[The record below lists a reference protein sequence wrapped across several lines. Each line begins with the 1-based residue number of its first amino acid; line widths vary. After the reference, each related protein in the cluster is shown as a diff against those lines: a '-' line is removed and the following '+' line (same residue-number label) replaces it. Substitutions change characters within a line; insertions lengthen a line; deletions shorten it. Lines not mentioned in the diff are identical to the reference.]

1 MKLAGIKQEI
11 DMKVWYKKTN
21 ALASVPERAYDKD
34 FCYDVVATSEEEL
47 APGIWKY
54 GIGLSFRFTEVV
66 PRAMKHIASCSFG
79 KDSIAT
85 ILLALEHGEPLD
97 EAVFVEVMFDHAR
110 NISGEIPEHIDW
122 IYSTAIPRL
131 ETMGV
136 RSRVLRS
143 EKDYIWYFKYF
154 VTRGKRAGKCYG
166 FPIGGK
172 CLINRDCK
180 INPIRRYLRDLGD
193 EVTQYI
199 GIAADEPKR
208 LARLRSR
215 NDKPCKTCK
224 VSLLAKYGY
233 TEAMAR
239 ELCER
244 RGLLSPIYKTDTR
257 GGCWFCP
264 NARISYFCRLRREHP
279 DLWAELEAL
288 SLTPDLSSYGF
299 TWKGKTLQEVE
310 REMDLHDAREEA
322 ESLQLKLF

>member
-1 MKLAGIKQEI
+1 
-11 DMKVWYKKTN
+11 
-21 ALASVPERAYDKD
+21 
-34 FCYDVVATSEEEL
+34 
-47 APGIWKY
+47 
-54 GIGLSFRFTEVV
+54 
-66 PRAMKHIASCSFG
+66 MKHIASCSFG

-122 IYSTAIPRL
+122 IYDTAIPRL
-131 ETMGV
+131 EAMGV
-136 RSRVLRS
+136 RTRVLRS
-143 EKDYIWYFKYF
+143 ERDYMYFF
-154 VTRGKRAGKCYG
+154 TNAVGGGRFAGKLYG

-172 CLINRDCK
+172 CTAQRDLK
-180 INPIRRYLRDLGD
+180 INPMRRYMRGLGE
-193 EVTQYI
+193 EVTQYV

-208 LARLRSR
+208 LARLRSG
-215 NDKPCKTCK
+215 NGKHCKSCK

-239 ELCER
+239 DLCER
-244 RGLLSPIYKTDTR
+244 HGLLSPIYKTGTR

-264 NARISYFCRLRREHP
+264 NARISSFCRLRREHP
-279 DLWAELEAL
+279 DLWAELERL
-288 SLTPDLSSYGF
+288 SHTPNLCSYGF
-299 TWKGKTLQEVE
+299 KYGKTLQEVE

>member
-1 MKLAGIKQEI
+1 
-11 DMKVWYKKTN
+11 
-21 ALASVPERAYDKD
+21 
-34 FCYDVVATSEEEL
+34 
-47 APGIWKY
+47 
-54 GIGLSFRFTEVV
+54 
-66 PRAMKHIASCSFG
+66 MKHIASCSFG

-122 IYSTAIPRL
+122 IYSTAIPKL
-131 ETMGV
+131 ESMGV
-136 RSRVLRS
+136 STRVLRS
-143 EKDYIWYFKYF
+143 ERDYVWYFKHT
-154 VTRGKRAGKCYG
+154 VTKGKREGKHYG

-180 INPIRRYLRDLGD
+180 LFPVRRYLRSLGE

-208 LARLRSR
+208 LVRLGSG
-215 NDKPCKTCK
+215 K

-244 RGLLSPIYKTDTR
+244 NGLLSPIYKMDTR

-264 NARISYFCRLRREHP
+264 NARISFFSRLRRESP
-279 DLWAELEAL
+279 SLWAELERL
-288 SLTPDLSSYGF
+288 SHTPNLCSYGF
-299 TWKGKTLQEVE
+299 RYGKTLQEVE
-310 REMDLHDAREEA
+310 REMDLYDAREEA
-322 ESLQLKLF
+322 ESRQLKLF

>member
-1 MKLAGIKQEI
+1 MK
-11 DMKVWYKKTN
+11 Y
-21 ALASVPERAYDKD
+21 
-34 FCYDVVATSEEEL
+34 
-47 APGIWKY
+47 
-54 GIGLSFRFTEVV
+54 
-66 PRAMKHIASCSFG
+66 IASCSFG

-131 ETMGV
+131 EAMGV
-136 RSRVLRS
+136 RTRVLRS
-143 EKDYIWYFKYF
+143 ERDYMYFF
-154 VTRGKRAGKCYG
+154 TNAIGRGRFAGKIHG

-172 CLINRDCK
+172 CTVQRDLK
-180 INPIRRYLRDLGD
+180 LNPIRRYLRGIGE

-199 GIAADEPKR
+199 GIAADEPRR
-208 LARLRSR
+208 LARLQSGIG
-215 NDKPCKTCK
+215 KHCK

-244 RGLLSPIYKTDTR
+244 HGLLSPIYKTGTR
-257 GGCWFCP
+257 GSCWFCP
-264 NARISYFCRLRREHP
+264 NARISSFSRLRREHP

-288 SLTPDLSSYGF
+288 SLTPNLCSYGF
-299 TWKGKTLQEVE
+299 KYGKPLQEVE
-310 REMDLHDAREEA
+310 REMDLHDARFEA
-322 ESLQLKLF
+322 ESRQLKLF

>member
-1 MKLAGIKQEI
+1 MK
-11 DMKVWYKKTN
+11 Y
-21 ALASVPERAYDKD
+21 
-34 FCYDVVATSEEEL
+34 
-47 APGIWKY
+47 
-54 GIGLSFRFTEVV
+54 
-66 PRAMKHIASCSFG
+66 IASCSFG

-97 EAVFVEVMFDHAR
+97 EAVFVEVMFDHSR

-122 IYSTAIPRL
+122 IYSTAVPRL
-131 ETMGV
+131 EAMGV
-136 RSRVLRS
+136 STRVLRS
-143 EKDYIWYFKYF
+143 ERDYVWYFKYT
-154 VTRGKRAGKCYG
+154 VTKGKREGRHYG
-166 FPIGGK
+166 FPIGRK

-180 INPIRRYLRDLGD
+180 LFPIRRYMRSLGE

-208 LARLRSR
+208 LARLGSGR
-215 NDKPCKTCK
+215 

-239 ELCER
+239 ELCEK
-244 RGLLSPIYKTDTR
+244 RGLLSPIYKNGTR

-288 SLTPDLSSYGF
+288 SLTPNLYSYGF
-299 TWKGKTLQEVE
+299 KYGKPLQEVE
-310 REMDLHDAREEA
+310 REMDLHDARFEA
-322 ESLQLKLF
+322 ESRQLKLF

>member
-1 MKLAGIKQEI
+1 MK
-11 DMKVWYKKTN
+11 Y
-21 ALASVPERAYDKD
+21 
-34 FCYDVVATSEEEL
+34 
-47 APGIWKY
+47 
-54 GIGLSFRFTEVV
+54 
-66 PRAMKHIASCSFG
+66 IASCSFG
-79 KDSIAT
+79 KDSVAT

-122 IYSTAIPRL
+122 IYNTAIPRL
-131 ETMGV
+131 EAMGV
-136 RSRVLRS
+136 RTRVLRS
-143 EKDYIWYFKYF
+143 ERDYMYFFYKRCRKGRF
-154 VTRGKRAGKCYG
+154 VGKLYG

-172 CLINRDCK
+172 CYLNNNCK
-180 INPIRRYLRDLGD
+180 IQPIRRYMRSLGD
-193 EVTQYI
+193 EIIQYI

-208 LARLRSR
+208 LARLRSG
-215 NDKPCKTCK
+215 NSKSCK

-244 RGLLSPIYKTDTR
+244 RGLLSPIYKTGTR

-299 TWKGKTLQEVE
+299 TWYGKTLQEVE
-310 REMDLHDAREEA
+310 REMDLHDARLEA
-322 ESLQLKLF
+322 ESRQLTLF